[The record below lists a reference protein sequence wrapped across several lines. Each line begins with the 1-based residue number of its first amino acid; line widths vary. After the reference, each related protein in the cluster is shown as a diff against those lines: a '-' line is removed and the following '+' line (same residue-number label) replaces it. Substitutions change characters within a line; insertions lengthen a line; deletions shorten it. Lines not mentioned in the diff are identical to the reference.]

1 MPPAGFVISDPAR
14 FASAK
19 FPEASFGI
27 AKIRRASLRGTLIF
41 VRTGGEKK
49 VTPPETRYAKS
60 GEVRIAYQIVGSGP
74 FDLVYVPGFVSNI
87 DLYWEMPELAYFFS
101 RLSGF
106 SRLIMFDKRGTGL
119 SDRDVGIAT
128 LEERMDDVRA
138 VMDAA
143 GSERAALFGASEG
156 GAMSLLFAATYP
168 QRARALVL
176 YGSYAWPSHWLSDE
190 DFNKE
195 IELVDRLWGTGECLI
210 GRYLPRVLS
219 EEVARPVFARFER
232 QSASP
237 SAVMAIRRMNREID
251 ARHVL
256 SAIRVPTLVTHRVG
270 DRAVSVELG
279 RYLAANIPGARY
291 VELPGDDHVP
301 FYERDITDRIVDEVE
316 EFLTGSRSEPDVDR
330 VLATVMFT
338 DIVDSTKRI
347 AELGDRQ
354 WRVLLDRHDETVRQ
368 QLARFRGQEVKNL
381 GDGFLAT
388 FDGPARAVRCA
399 ASICES
405 VRPLGIG
412 VRSGLHTGEVELKR
426 DDVAG
431 IAVHIAAR
439 VAGEASA
446 GETIVSST
454 VRDLVAGSGLR
465 FQDRGIR
472 TLKGLPE
479 EVHLYSVLEA
489 R

>member
-1 MPPAGFVISDPAR
+1 V
-14 FASAK
+14 
-19 FPEASFGI
+19 
-27 AKIRRASLRGTLIF
+27 
-41 VRTGGEKK
+41 
-49 VTPPETRYAKS
+49 
-60 GEVRIAYQIVGSGP
+60 Q
-74 FDLVYVPGFVSNI
+74 
-87 DLYWEMPELAYFFS
+87 FFS
-101 RLSGF
+101 RLAAF
-106 SRLIMFDKRGTGL
+106 SRLILFDKRGTGL

-143 GSERAALFGASEG
+143 GSEHAALFGISEG
-156 GAMSLLFAATYP
+156 GPMSLLFAATYP

-176 YGSYAWPSHWLSDE
+176 YGSYALSE
-190 DFNKE
+190 HLLVSEVEFNKE
-195 IELVDRLWGTGECLI
+195 IELIDRLWGSGGYLMA
-210 GRYLPRVLS
+210 RYMPRGLS
-219 EEVARPVFARFER
+219 EEVARQRFARFER

-256 SAIRVPTLVTHRVG
+256 PAIRVPTLVMHRVG
-270 DRAVSVELG
+270 DSAINVELG
-279 RYLAANIPGARY
+279 RYLAANIPGAKY
-291 VELPGDDHVP
+291 VELPGNDHVP
-301 FYERDITDRIVDEVE
+301 IFERDITDRIVDETE

-338 DIVDSTKRI
+338 DIVDSTKRA

-354 WRVLLDRHDETVRQ
+354 WRALLDRHDETVRQ

-381 GDGFLAT
+381 GDGFMAT

-399 ASICES
+399 ASICEL
-405 VRPLGIG
+405 VRPLGIA

-439 VAGEASA
+439 VAAEAAA
-446 GETIVSST
+446 GETVVSST

-465 FQDRGIR
+465 FQDRGSR
-472 TLKGLPE
+472 ALKGLPE
-479 EVHLYSVLEA
+479 QVHLYSVLDA

>member
-1 MPPAGFVISDPAR
+1 MRPPG
-14 FASAK
+14 
-19 FPEASFGI
+19 
-27 AKIRRASLRGTLIF
+27 
-41 VRTGGEKK
+41 
-49 VTPPETRYAKS
+49 TRYAKS
-60 GEVRIAYQIVGSGP
+60 GEVRIAYQVVGSGP

-87 DLYWEMPELAYFFS
+87 ELFWEIPEWVQFFS
-101 RLSGF
+101 RLAAF
-106 SRLIMFDKRGTGL
+106 SRLILFDKRGTGL

-143 GSERAALFGASEG
+143 GSEHAALFGISEG
-156 GAMSLLFAATYP
+156 GPMSLLFAATYP

-176 YGSYAWPSHWLSDE
+176 YGSYALSE
-190 DFNKE
+190 HLLVSEVEFNKE
-195 IELVDRLWGTGECLI
+195 IELIDRLWGSGGYLMA
-210 GRYLPRVLS
+210 RYMPRGLS
-219 EEVARPVFARFER
+219 EEVARQRFARFER

-256 SAIRVPTLVTHRVG
+256 PAIRVPTLVMHRVG
-270 DRAVSVELG
+270 DSAINVELG
-279 RYLAANIPGARY
+279 RYLAANIPGAKY
-291 VELPGDDHVP
+291 VELPGNDHVP
-301 FYERDITDRIVDEVE
+301 IFERDITDRIVDETE

-338 DIVDSTKRI
+338 DIVDSTKRA

-354 WRVLLDRHDETVRQ
+354 WRALLDRHDETVRQ

-381 GDGFLAT
+381 GDGFMAT

-399 ASICES
+399 ASICEL
-405 VRPLGIG
+405 VRPLGIA

-439 VAGEASA
+439 VAAEAAA
-446 GETIVSST
+446 GETVVSST

-465 FQDRGIR
+465 FQDRGSR
-472 TLKGLPE
+472 ALKGLPE
-479 EVHLYSVLEA
+479 QVHLYSVLDA

>member
-1 MPPAGFVISDPAR
+1 M
-14 FASAK
+14 
-19 FPEASFGI
+19 
-27 AKIRRASLRGTLIF
+27 
-41 VRTGGEKK
+41 
-49 VTPPETRYAKS
+49 
-60 GEVRIAYQIVGSGP
+60 Q
-74 FDLVYVPGFVSNI
+74 
-87 DLYWEMPELAYFFS
+87 FFS
-101 RLSGF
+101 RLAAF
-106 SRLIMFDKRGTGL
+106 SRLILFDKRGTGL

-143 GSERAALFGASEG
+143 GSEHAALFGISEG
-156 GAMSLLFAATYP
+156 GPMSLLFAATYP

-176 YGSYAWPSHWLSDE
+176 YGSYALSE
-190 DFNKE
+190 HLLVSEVEFNKE
-195 IELVDRLWGTGECLI
+195 IELIDRLWGSGGYLMA
-210 GRYLPRVLS
+210 RYMPRGLS
-219 EEVARPVFARFER
+219 EEVARQRFARFER

-256 SAIRVPTLVTHRVG
+256 PAIRVPTLVMHRVG
-270 DRAVSVELG
+270 DSAINVELG
-279 RYLAANIPGARY
+279 RYLAANISGAKY
-291 VELPGDDHVP
+291 VELAGNDHVP
-301 FYERDITDRIVDEVE
+301 IFERDITDRIVDETE

-338 DIVDSTKRI
+338 DIVDSTKRA

-354 WRVLLDRHDETVRQ
+354 WRALLDRHDETVRQ

-381 GDGFLAT
+381 GDGFMAT

-399 ASICES
+399 ASICELL
-405 VRPLGIG
+405 RPLGIA

-439 VAGEASA
+439 VAAEAAA
-446 GETIVSST
+446 GETVVSST

-465 FQDRGIR
+465 FQDRGSR
-472 TLKGLPE
+472 ALKGLPE
-479 EVHLYSVLEA
+479 QVHLYSVLDA

>member
-1 MPPAGFVISDPAR
+1 M
-14 FASAK
+14 
-19 FPEASFGI
+19 
-27 AKIRRASLRGTLIF
+27 
-41 VRTGGEKK
+41 
-49 VTPPETRYAKS
+49 TPPETRYAKS
-60 GEVRIAYQIVGSGP
+60 GNVRIAYQVAGGGP
-74 FDLVYVPGFVSNI
+74 LDLVFVPGFVSNI
-87 DLYWEMPELAYFFS
+87 DLLWEMTEWAYFFG
-101 RLSGF
+101 RLSAF
-106 SRLIMFDKRGTGL
+106 SRLILFDKRGTGL

-143 GSERAALFGASEG
+143 GSERAALFGVSEG
-156 GAMSLLFAATYP
+156 GPMSVLFAATYP
-168 QRARALVL
+168 QRATALVL
-176 YGSYAWPSHWLSDE
+176 YGSYARPSHLLSDE
-190 DFNKE
+190 KINKE
-195 IELVDRLWGTGECLI
+195 IELIDRLWGTGEYLVA
-210 GRYLPRVLS
+210 RYLPRGLS
-219 EEVARPVFARFER
+219 EEVVRPVFARFER

-237 SAVMAIRRMNREID
+237 SAVMTIRRMNREID

-256 SAIRVPTLVTHRVG
+256 PTIRVPTLVMHRVG

-291 VELPGDDHVP
+291 VELPGNDHVP
-301 FYERDITDRIVDEVE
+301 FYEREISDRIVDEVE
-316 EFLTGSRSEPDVDR
+316 EFLTGSRSEPEVDR

-338 DIVDSTKRI
+338 DIVDSTRRA
-347 AELGDRQ
+347 AELGDHQ
-354 WRVLLDRHDETVRQ
+354 WRVLLDRHDDTVRQ

-381 GDGFLAT
+381 GDGFMAT

-405 VRPLGIG
+405 VRPLGIA
-412 VRSGLHTGEVELKR
+412 VRSGLHTGEVEMKR

-439 VAGEASA
+439 VAAEAEA
-446 GETIVSST
+446 GETVVSST

-465 FQDRGIR
+465 FQDRGVR
-472 TLKGLPE
+472 SLKGLPE
-479 EVHLYSVLEA
+479 EVHLYRVLDA